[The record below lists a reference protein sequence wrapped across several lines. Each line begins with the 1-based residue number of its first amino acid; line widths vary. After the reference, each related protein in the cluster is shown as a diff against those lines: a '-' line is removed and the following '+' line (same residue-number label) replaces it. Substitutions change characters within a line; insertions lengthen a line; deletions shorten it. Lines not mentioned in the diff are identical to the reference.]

1 MALRGRHPHNRLT
14 DLMVRQAKPGRHSD
28 GGGLHAYVR
37 PNGHRGWVHR
47 ITINGIR
54 CDLGLGPYPDVGV
67 AEARDLAEENRRVV
81 RSGGDPRRERKTVPT
96 LREMVESVIETRRPN
111 WKTDGAEQG
120 FRHLFDK
127 YVFEKLGDRPIDQ
140 VELQEI
146 LGILTPIWKGRRSQ
160 GYVLRQ
166 HLSSV
171 MRTAIAHGYRSDDL
185 AVRAKE
191 LLPKVTVAPVHHA
204 SLPYRQA
211 PEALSSVLASA
222 AADRVKLFVVFT
234 VLTAARYGEAADAVW
249 SEMTDIEGHRGWLV
263 PSERMKGGTEHR
275 VPLSRQA
282 QEVLSAARRLVPGS
296 RYVFRVGAR
305 PFPRREVTALLRSL
319 NLVDEQRR
327 PATMHG
333 FRATCRVWA
342 MDSKTTFECCE
353 AVLAHHQTNQT
364 VAAYARSD
372 LFELRVPL
380 MQQWA
385 DFLLPQGLL
394 TS

>member
-1 MALRGRHPHNRLT
+1 MA
-14 DLMVRQAKPGRHSD
+14 
-28 GGGLHAYVR
+28 
-37 PNGHRGWVHR
+37 
-47 ITINGIR
+47 
-54 CDLGLGPYPDVGV
+54 
-67 AEARDLAEENRRVV
+67 
-81 RSGGDPRRERKTVPT
+81 
-96 LREMVESVIETRRPN
+96 
-111 WKTDGAEQG
+111 
-120 FRHLFDK
+120 
-127 YVFEKLGDRPIDQ
+127 
-140 VELQEI
+140 
-146 LGILTPIWKGRRSQ
+146 ILTPIWKGRRSQ

-211 PEALSSVLASA
+211 PEALSAVVASD
-222 AADRVKLFVVFT
+222 AADPVKLFVVFT

-249 SEMTDIEGHRGWLV
+249 SEMTDIEGHPGWLV

-275 VPLSRQA
+275 VPLSLQA
-282 QEVLSAARRLVPGS
+282 QEVLSAARRLVAGS
-296 RYVFRVGAR
+296 RYVFRVDAR

-327 PATMHG
+327 PVTMHG

-342 MDSKTTFECCE
+342 MDAKTTFEVAE
-353 AVLAHHQTNQT
+353 AILAHQQTNQT

-372 LFELRVPL
+372 LYDLRVPL
-380 MQQWA
+380 MQHWA
-385 DFLLPQGLL
+385 DFLLPQGLRI
-394 TS
+394 S